1 MQNRKY
7 GWKYKGYEH
16 NMDYAE
22 KIKELKNKKDAVI
35 LVHNYQRGEVQEIA
49 DYLGDSLDLSK
60 KANSTDAEMI
70 VFCGVRFMAETAK
83 ILSPEKKVLMPREE
97 AGCPMANMVMP
108 DDVLNLR
115 KKHPNAKVVSYVNT
129 NADVKAVS
137 DVCCTSANA
146 VKVVENIE
154 SDEIIF
160 IPDRNLGAY
169 VKRFVDKKIILWDG
183 FCYVHDQ
190 IQKEEVL
197 QSKKRSPDALL
208 LVHPECRPEV
218 IDIADKVLSTSGMI
232 KFAKESHAKS
242 FLIGTE
248 EGIIYRLKK
257 ENPNKEFYSAGT
269 PKICS
274 NMKLTHLEDVYN
286 ALNEEKHE
294 IILPNDIIKAS
305 RKALEEML
313 RYV

>member
-1 MQNRKY
+1 MN
-7 GWKYKGYEH
+7 
-16 NMDYAE
+16 YAE
-22 KIKELKNKKDAVI
+22 KIKELKDEKNAVI

-49 DYLGDSLDLSK
+49 DYLGDSLDLSI
-60 KANSTDAEMI
+60 KANSTDAEII

-97 AGCPMANMVMP
+97 AGCPMANMVTP
-108 DDVLNLR
+108 EDVLKMR
-115 KKHPNAKVVSYVNT
+115 KQYPNAKVVSYVNT
-129 NADVKAVS
+129 NADVKAVT

-146 VKVVENIE
+146 VKVVKNIE

-160 IPDRNLGAY
+160 MPDRNLGSY
-169 VKRFVDKKIILWDG
+169 VKRFTDKKIILWDG
-183 FCYVHDQ
+183 FCYVHDS
-190 IQKEEVL
+190 ISREEVL
-197 QSKKRSPDALL
+197 KEKEKFPEALL

-218 IDIADKVLSTSGMI
+218 IDIADEVLSTSGMI
-232 KFAKESHAKS
+232 KFAKKSSAKS

-257 ENPNKEFYSAGT
+257 ENPEKEFFTAGEAT
-269 PKICS
+269 ICS
-274 NMKLTHLEDVYN
+274 DMKLTRQEDVYL
-286 ALNEEKHE
+286 ALKEEKHV
-294 IILPNDIIKAS
+294 ITLPNDILSAS

>member
-1 MQNRKY
+1 MN
-7 GWKYKGYEH
+7 
-16 NMDYAE
+16 YAE
-22 KIKELKNKKDAVI
+22 KIKELKDEKNAVI

-49 DYLGDSLDLSK
+49 DYLGDSLDLSI
-60 KANSTDAEMI
+60 KANSTDAEII

-83 ILSPEKKVLMPREE
+83 ILSPEKKVLMPKEE
-97 AGCPMANMVMP
+97 AGCPMANMVTP
-108 DDVLNLR
+108 DDVLDMR
-115 KKHPNAKVVSYVNT
+115 RKHPNAKVVSYVNT

-146 VKVVENIE
+146 VKVVKNIE

-160 IPDRNLGAY
+160 VPDKNLGSY
-169 VKRFVDKKIILWDG
+169 VKRFTDKKIILWDG
-183 FCYVHDQ
+183 FCYVHDS
-190 IQKEEVL
+190 ISREEVL
-197 QSKKRSPDALL
+197 KEKEKFPEALL

-218 IDIADKVLSTSGMI
+218 IDIADEVLSTSGMI
-232 KFAKESHAKS
+232 KFAKKSSAKS

-257 ENPNKEFYSAGT
+257 ENPEKEFFTAGEAT
-269 PKICS
+269 ICS
-274 NMKLTHLEDVYN
+274 DMKLTRQEDVYL
-286 ALNEEKHE
+286 ALKEEKHV
-294 IILPNDIIKAS
+294 ITLPNDILSAS